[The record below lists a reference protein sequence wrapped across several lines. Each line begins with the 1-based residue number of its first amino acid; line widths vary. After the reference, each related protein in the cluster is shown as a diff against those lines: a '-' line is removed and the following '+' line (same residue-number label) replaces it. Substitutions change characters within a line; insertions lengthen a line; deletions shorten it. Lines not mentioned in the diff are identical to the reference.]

1 MFVGSQ
7 MAFASVYLAATMGR
21 LTPGRAA
28 EELHKLGSN
37 GDVVA
42 VATFLSTPACLLAIL
57 IGVTAIGDYAIF
69 GSIAISIAAV
79 GIVGAGGAILR
90 SRPD

>member
-1 MFVGSQ
+1 MFGIILIV
-7 MAFASVYLAATMGR
+7 
-21 LTPGRAA
+21 
-28 EELHKLGSN
+28 LG
-37 GDVVA
+37 VV
-42 VATFLSTPACLLAIL
+42 ACLLAIL